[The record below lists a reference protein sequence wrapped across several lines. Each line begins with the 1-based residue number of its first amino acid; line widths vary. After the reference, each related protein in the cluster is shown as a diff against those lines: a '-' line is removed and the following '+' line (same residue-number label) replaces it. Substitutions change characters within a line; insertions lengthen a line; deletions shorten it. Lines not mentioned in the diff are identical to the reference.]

1 MDAISI
7 QMFVGIFFFLMT
19 KNGKINVFFLAN
31 KKGGRVM
38 NRAILF

>member
-7 QMFVGIFFFLMT
+7 QMFVGIFFSDD
-19 KNGKINVFFLAN
+19 KKGKINVFFLAK